1 MDEMSLQEFGRAA
14 IRLFSDTSSGLYSKG
29 STLRFL
35 KDIGVP
41 IARGDEMAVCDAT
54 ILLHKSKCEK
64 TLLGTLYEYVDENID
79 VILFD
84 MKRTS
89 ITLHPDGSTQWL
101 IQPSI
106 VHKKVAQFV
115 LVEIS
120 GCHNVRILIPQVVR
134 EAIQASQVNPID
146 AYASNIP
153 PGFLSCVVH
162 CRDLGEA
169 LKRIVECVVN
179 PGKVYINPI
188 TLAKFEAR
196 MFRTIPARDALL
208 ARNAQTGERAQI
220 RKIYDDVTR
229 HGLVC
234 DVHPIPL
241 TTADLVIHVAGST
254 INLKAKLNDYEK
266 NASNRTM
273 THIIAW
279 ELPNGSYHRSFYH
292 TQVFRYLFTQSEMEA
307 YVIPECM
314 LPDVFYDSDTFTVKL
329 PLA

>member
-1 MDEMSLQEFGRAA
+1 MDELSLQEFGRAA

-35 KDIGVP
+35 KDNGVP
-41 IARGDEMAVCDAT
+41 IAQGDEMAVCDAA

-64 TLLGTLYEYVDENID
+64 TLLGILYECVDENID
-79 VILFD
+79 VIPFD

-101 IQPSI
+101 IQSSI
-106 VHKKVAQFV
+106 AHKKVAQFV

-134 EAIQASQVNPID
+134 EAIQANQVNPID

-153 PGFLSCVVH
+153 PDFLSCVVH

-169 LKRIVECVVN
+169 FKRIAECVVN
-179 PGKVYINPI
+179 PGKVDINPT

-208 ARNAQTGERAQI
+208 AQNAQTGERAQI
-220 RKIYDDVTR
+220 
-229 HGLVC
+229 
-234 DVHPIPL
+234 
-241 TTADLVIHVAGST
+241 
-254 INLKAKLNDYEK
+254 
-266 NASNRTM
+266 
-273 THIIAW
+273 
-279 ELPNGSYHRSFYH
+279 
-292 TQVFRYLFTQSEMEA
+292 
-307 YVIPECM
+307 
-314 LPDVFYDSDTFTVKL
+314 
-329 PLA
+329 